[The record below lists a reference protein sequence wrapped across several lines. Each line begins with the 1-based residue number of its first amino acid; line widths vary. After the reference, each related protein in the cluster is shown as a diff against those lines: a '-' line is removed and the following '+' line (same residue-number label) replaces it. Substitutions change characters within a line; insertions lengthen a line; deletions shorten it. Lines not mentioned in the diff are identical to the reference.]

1 MITKALTL
9 YELNQM
15 VHETITVSMPDEY
28 WVEAEI
34 SDIREV
40 RGHCYMELIQKDEY
54 GNTPLARASA
64 KCWKNKWMYISP
76 HFKRITG
83 HILRTGMKILVQV
96 YADFHETY
104 GFSWIITDIDPT
116 FTMGDMARKRQD
128 IIRKLQEAGVLE
140 LQKELSLP
148 LFTQRIAVI
157 SSEQAAGYG
166 DFCNQLAENDYG
178 FQFKLS
184 LFRSIMQGEQI
195 ESSIISALNEIN
207 REIDRFDVVVIIRGG
222 GSTSD
227 LSGFDSLLLAENVA
241 NFPLPV
247 ITGIGHDRDESVLD
261 LVSHIRVKTP
271 TAVATLLVDH
281 LIEVYNRIS
290 DAQEELTQI
299 VQRRIEIE
307 KMRLNIIS
315 EKVPVLFSFMSN
327 RQNAWFDNLFLR
339 IQNAI
344 TNRIRQTEQH
354 LNSLSEMLSP
364 LYEHIRLRENH
375 RLEILQQ
382 KIKAQDPMLI
392 LNRGYSITT
401 LNGHVIRN
409 AKNLKKGDTLCTQM
423 AKGKVTSIVKE
434 T

>member
-1 MITKALTL
+1 MTKALTL

-15 VHETITVSMPDEY
+15 VHETITVSMPNEY

-76 HFKRITG
+76 HFERITG
-83 HILRTGMKILVQV
+83 HILRAGMKILVQV

-128 IIRKLQEAGVLE
+128 IIRRLQEAGVLE

-207 REIDRFDVVVIIRGG
+207 RQIDHFDVVVIIRGG

-271 TAVATLLVDH
+271 TAVATLLIDH

-290 DAQEELTQI
+290 DAQEELIQM

-307 KMRLNIIS
+307 KIRLNVIS
-315 EKVPVLFSFMSN
+315 EKVPVLFSLVSN

-364 LYEHIRLRENH
+364 LYEHIRIRENH

-409 AKNLKKGDTLCTQM
+409 AKNLKKGDILCTQM

>member
-1 MITKALTL
+1 MMTKALTL

-15 VHETITVSMPDEY
+15 VHETITISMPDEY

-76 HFKRITG
+76 HFERITG
-83 HILRTGMKILVQV
+83 HILRAGMKILVQV

-207 REIDRFDVVVIIRGG
+207 RQIDHFDVVVIIRGG

-271 TAVATLLVDH
+271 TAVATLLIDH

-290 DAQEELTQI
+290 DAQEELIQM

-307 KMRLNIIS
+307 KIRLNVIS
-315 EKVPVLFSFMSN
+315 EKVPVLFSLVSN

-344 TNRIRQTEQH
+344 TNRITQTEQY
-354 LNSLSEMLSP
+354 LNSLSKTLSP
-364 LYEHIRLRENH
+364 LYEHIRIRENH

-401 LNGHVIRN
+401 LNGRVIRN
-409 AKNLKKGDTLCTQM
+409 AKNLKKGDALCTQM

>member
-1 MITKALTL
+1 MTKALTL

-15 VHETITVSMPDEY
+15 VHETITISMPDEY

-76 HFKRITG
+76 HFERITG
-83 HILRTGMKILVQV
+83 HILRAGMKILVQV

-128 IIRKLQEAGVLE
+128 IIRRLQEAGVLE

-207 REIDRFDVVVIIRGG
+207 RQIDHFDVVVIIRGG

-271 TAVATLLVDH
+271 TAVATLLIDH

-290 DAQEELTQI
+290 DVQEELIQM

-307 KMRLNIIS
+307 KIRLNVIS
-315 EKVPVLFSFMSN
+315 EKVPVLFSLVSN
-327 RQNAWFDNLFLR
+327 RQNAWFDNFFLR

-344 TNRIRQTEQH
+344 TNRITQTEQH
-354 LNSLSEMLSP
+354 LNSLSKTLSP
-364 LYEHIRLRENH
+364 LYEHIRIRENH

-401 LNGHVIRN
+401 LNGRVIRN

>member
-1 MITKALTL
+1 MMTKALTL
-9 YELNQM
+9 YELNQL
-15 VHETITVSMPDEY
+15 VRETITISMPDEY

-76 HFKRITG
+76 HFERITG
-83 HILRTGMKILVQV
+83 HILRAGMKILVQV

-207 REIDRFDVVVIIRGG
+207 RQIDHFDVVVIIRGG

-271 TAVATLLVDH
+271 TAVATLLIDH

-315 EKVPVLFSFMSN
+315 EKVPVLFSLVSN

-344 TNRIRQTEQH
+344 TNRITQTEQH

-364 LYEHIRLRENH
+364 LYEHIRIRENH

-401 LNGHVIRN
+401 LNGRVIRN

>member
-1 MITKALTL
+1 MTKALTL

-15 VHETITVSMPDEY
+15 VHETITISMPDEY

-76 HFKRITG
+76 HFERITG
-83 HILRTGMKILVQV
+83 HILHAGMKILVQV

-128 IIRKLQEAGVLE
+128 IIRRLQEAGVLE

-207 REIDRFDVVVIIRGG
+207 RQIDHFDVVVIIRGG

-271 TAVATLLVDH
+271 TAVATLLIDH

-290 DAQEELTQI
+290 DAQEELIQI

-307 KMRLNIIS
+307 KMRLNVIS
-315 EKVPVLFSFMSN
+315 EKVPVLFSFVSN

>member
-1 MITKALTL
+1 MTKALTL

-15 VHETITVSMPDEY
+15 VHETITISMPDEY

-76 HFKRITG
+76 HFERITG
-83 HILRTGMKILVQV
+83 HILRAGMKILVQV

-128 IIRKLQEAGVLE
+128 IIRRLQEAGVLE

-207 REIDRFDVVVIIRGG
+207 RQIDHFDVVVIIRGG

-271 TAVATLLVDH
+271 TAVATLLIDH

-307 KMRLNIIS
+307 KMRLNVIS
-315 EKVPVLFSFMSN
+315 EKVPVLFSFVSN

>member
-76 HFKRITG
+76 HFERITG
-83 HILRTGMKILVQV
+83 HILRAGMKILVQV

-166 DFCNQLAENDYG
+166 DFCNQLSENDYG

-195 ESSIISALNEIN
+195 ESSIISALNQIN
-207 REIDRFDVVVIIRGG
+207 RKIDRFDVVVIIRGG

-271 TAVATLLVDH
+271 TAVATLLIDH

-307 KMRLNIIS
+307 KMRLNVIS
-315 EKVPVLFSFMSN
+315 EKVPVLFSFVSN

>member
-1 MITKALTL
+1 MMTKALTL
-9 YELNQM
+9 YELNQL
-15 VHETITVSMPDEY
+15 VRETITISMPDEY

-76 HFKRITG
+76 HFERITG
-83 HILRTGMKILVQV
+83 HILRAGMKILVQV

-128 IIRKLQEAGVLE
+128 IIRRLQEAGVLE

-207 REIDRFDVVVIIRGG
+207 RKIDHFDVVVIIRGG

-271 TAVATLLVDH
+271 TAVATLLIDH

-307 KMRLNIIS
+307 KMRLNVIS
-315 EKVPVLFSFMSN
+315 EKVPVLFSFVSN

-354 LNSLSEMLSP
+354 LNSLSEILSP

-401 LNGHVIRN
+401 LNGNVIRN

-423 AKGKVTSIVKE
+423 AKGKITSIVKE

>member
-1 MITKALTL
+1 MTKALTL

-15 VHETITVSMPDEY
+15 VHETITISMPDEY

-76 HFKRITG
+76 HFERITG
-83 HILRTGMKILVQV
+83 HILRAGMKILVQV

-157 SSEQAAGYG
+157 SSEQAAGNG
-166 DFCNQLAENDYG
+166 DFCNQLADNDYG

-207 REIDRFDVVVIIRGG
+207 RQIDHFDVVVIIRGG

-261 LVSHIRVKTP
+261 LVSHIRIKTP
-271 TAVATLLVDH
+271 TAVATLLIDH

-290 DAQEELTQI
+290 DAQEELIQM

-307 KMRLNIIS
+307 KIRLNVIS
-315 EKVPVLFSFMSN
+315 EKVPVLFSLVSN

-344 TNRIRQTEQH
+344 TNRITQTEQY

-364 LYEHIRLRENH
+364 LYEHIRIRENH

-401 LNGHVIRN
+401 LNGRVIRN

>member
-1 MITKALTL
+1 MTKALTL
-9 YELNQM
+9 YELNQL
-15 VHETITVSMPDEY
+15 VHQTITISMPDEY

-76 HFKRITG
+76 HFERITG
-83 HILRTGMKILVQV
+83 HILRAGMKILVQV

-104 GFSWIITDIDPT
+104 GFSWIITDMDPT

-128 IIRKLQEAGVLE
+128 IIQKLQEAGVLE

-195 ESSIISALNEIN
+195 ESSIISALNQIN
-207 REIDRFDVVVIIRGG
+207 RKIDHFDVVVIIRGG

-271 TAVATLLVDH
+271 TAVATLLIDH

-315 EKVPVLFSFMSN
+315 EKVPVLFSFVSN

>member
-76 HFKRITG
+76 HFERITG
-83 HILRTGMKILVQV
+83 HILRAGMKILVQV

-104 GFSWIITDIDPT
+104 GFSWIITDMDPT

-166 DFCNQLAENDYG
+166 DFCNQLSENDYG

-195 ESSIISALNEIN
+195 ESSIISALNQIN
-207 REIDRFDVVVIIRGG
+207 RKIDRFDVVVIIRGG

-271 TAVATLLVDH
+271 TAVATLLIDH

-307 KMRLNIIS
+307 KMRLNVIS
-315 EKVPVLFSFMSN
+315 EKVPVLFSFVSN

>member
-1 MITKALTL
+1 MMTKALTL

-15 VHETITVSMPDEY
+15 VHETITISMPDEY

-76 HFKRITG
+76 HFERITG
-83 HILRTGMKILVQV
+83 HILRAGMKILVQV

-128 IIRKLQEAGVLE
+128 IIRRLQEAGVLE

-207 REIDRFDVVVIIRGG
+207 RQIDHFDVVVIIRGG

-271 TAVATLLVDH
+271 TAVATLLIDH

-290 DAQEELTQI
+290 DAQEELIQM

-364 LYEHIRLRENH
+364 LYEHIRIRENH

-409 AKNLKKGDTLCTQM
+409 AKNLKKGDILCTQM

>member
-1 MITKALTL
+1 MMTKALTL
-9 YELNQM
+9 YELNQL
-15 VHETITVSMPDEY
+15 VHQTITISMPDEY

-76 HFKRITG
+76 HFERITG
-83 HILRTGMKILVQV
+83 NILRAGMKILVQV

-207 REIDRFDVVVIIRGG
+207 RQIDHFDVVVIIRGG

-271 TAVATLLVDH
+271 TAVATLLIDH

-290 DAQEELTQI
+290 DAQEELIQM

-307 KMRLNIIS
+307 KIRLNVIS
-315 EKVPVLFSFMSN
+315 EKVPVLFSLVSN
-327 RQNAWFDNLFLR
+327 RQNAWFDNFFLR

-401 LNGHVIRN
+401 LNGRVIRN

-434 T
+434 I

>member
-1 MITKALTL
+1 MTKALTL

-15 VHETITVSMPDEY
+15 VHETITVAMSDEY

-76 HFKRITG
+76 HFERITG
-83 HILRTGMKILVQV
+83 HILRAGMKILVQV

-166 DFCNQLAENDYG
+166 DFCNQLSENDYG

-207 REIDRFDVVVIIRGG
+207 RKIDHFDVVVIIRGG

-307 KMRLNIIS
+307 KMRLNVIS
-315 EKVPVLFSFMSN
+315 EKVPVLFSFVSN

-409 AKNLKKGDTLCTQM
+409 AKNLKKGDILCTQM
-423 AKGKVTSIVKE
+423 AKGKVTSIIK
-434 T
+434 

>member
-1 MITKALTL
+1 MMTKALTL

-15 VHETITVSMPDEY
+15 VHETITVAMSDEY

-76 HFKRITG
+76 HFERITG
-83 HILRTGMKILVQV
+83 HILRAGMKILVQV

-166 DFCNQLAENDYG
+166 DFCNQLSENDYG

-207 REIDRFDVVVIIRGG
+207 RKIDHFDVVVIIRGG

-307 KMRLNIIS
+307 KMRLNVIS
-315 EKVPVLFSFMSN
+315 EKVPVLFSFVSN

-409 AKNLKKGDTLCTQM
+409 AKNLKKGDILCTQM
-423 AKGKVTSIVKE
+423 AKGKVTSIIK
-434 T
+434 

>member
-1 MITKALTL
+1 MTKALTL
-9 YELNQM
+9 YELNQL
-15 VHETITVSMPDEY
+15 VRETITISMPDEY

-76 HFKRITG
+76 HFERITG
-83 HILRTGMKILVQV
+83 HILRAGMKILVQV

-128 IIRKLQEAGVLE
+128 IIRRLQEAGVLE

-207 REIDRFDVVVIIRGG
+207 RKIDHFDVVVIIRGG

-271 TAVATLLVDH
+271 TAVATLLIDH

-307 KMRLNIIS
+307 KMRLNVIS
-315 EKVPVLFSFMSN
+315 EKVPVLFSFVSN

-354 LNSLSEMLSP
+354 LNSLSEILSP

-401 LNGHVIRN
+401 LNGNVIRN

-423 AKGKVTSIVKE
+423 AKGKITSIVKE

>member
-1 MITKALTL
+1 MTKALTL

-15 VHETITVSMPDEY
+15 VHETIIISIPDEY

-76 HFKRITG
+76 HFERITG
-83 HILRTGMKILVQV
+83 HILRAGMKILVQV

-166 DFCNQLAENDYG
+166 DFCNQLSKNDYG

-207 REIDRFDVVVIIRGG
+207 RKIDHFDVVVIIRGG

-271 TAVATLLVDH
+271 TAVATLLIDH

-315 EKVPVLFSFMSN
+315 EKVPVLFSFVSN

-409 AKNLKKGDTLCTQM
+409 TKNLKKGDILCIQM

>member
-1 MITKALTL
+1 MMTKALTL

-15 VHETITVSMPDEY
+15 VHETITISMPDEY

-76 HFKRITG
+76 HFERITG
-83 HILRTGMKILVQV
+83 HILRAGMKILVQV

-128 IIRKLQEAGVLE
+128 IIRRLQEAGVLE

-207 REIDRFDVVVIIRGG
+207 RQIDHFDVVVIIRGG

-271 TAVATLLVDH
+271 TAVATLLIDH

-307 KMRLNIIS
+307 KMRLNVIS
-315 EKVPVLFSFMSN
+315 EKVPVLFSFVSN

>member
-1 MITKALTL
+1 MTKALTL

-15 VHETITVSMPDEY
+15 VHETITVAMSDEY

-64 KCWKNKWMYISP
+64 KCWKNKWMYISS
-76 HFKRITG
+76 HFERITG
-83 HILRTGMKILVQV
+83 HLLRAGMKILVQV

-166 DFCNQLAENDYG
+166 DFCNQLSENDYG

-195 ESSIISALNEIN
+195 ESSIISALNQIN
-207 REIDRFDVVVIIRGG
+207 RKIDRFDVVVIIRGG

-307 KMRLNIIS
+307 KMRLNVIS
-315 EKVPVLFSFMSN
+315 EKVPVLFSFVSN

>member
-1 MITKALTL
+1 MTKALTL
-9 YELNQM
+9 YELNQL
-15 VHETITVSMPDEY
+15 VRETITISMPDEY

-76 HFKRITG
+76 HFERITG
-83 HILRTGMKILVQV
+83 HILRAGMKILVQV

-207 REIDRFDVVVIIRGG
+207 QQIDHFDVVVIIRGG

-271 TAVATLLVDH
+271 TAVATLLIDH

-290 DAQEELTQI
+290 DVQEELIQM

-307 KMRLNIIS
+307 KIRLNVIS
-315 EKVPVLFSFMSN
+315 EKVPVLFSLVSN
-327 RQNAWFDNLFLR
+327 RQNAWFDIFFLR

-344 TNRIRQTEQH
+344 TNRITQTEQH
-354 LNSLSEMLSP
+354 LNSLSKTLSP
-364 LYEHIRLRENH
+364 LYEHIRIRENH

-401 LNGHVIRN
+401 LNGRVIRN

>member
-1 MITKALTL
+1 MMTKALTL
-9 YELNQM
+9 YELNQL
-15 VHETITVSMPDEY
+15 VRETITISMPDEY

-64 KCWKNKWMYISP
+64 KCWKNKWMYIGP
-76 HFKRITG
+76 HFERITG
-83 HILRTGMKILVQV
+83 HILRAGMKILVQV

-207 REIDRFDVVVIIRGG
+207 RQIDHFDVVVIIRGG

-271 TAVATLLVDH
+271 TAVATLLIDH

-315 EKVPVLFSFMSN
+315 EKVPVLFSFVSN

-344 TNRIRQTEQH
+344 TNRITQTEQH

-409 AKNLKKGDTLCTQM
+409 TKNLKKGDTLCTQM

>member
-1 MITKALTL
+1 MMTKALTL

-15 VHETITVSMPDEY
+15 VHETITISMPDEY

-76 HFKRITG
+76 HFERITG
-83 HILRTGMKILVQV
+83 HILRAGMKILVQV

-128 IIRKLQEAGVLE
+128 IIRRLQEAGVLE

-207 REIDRFDVVVIIRGG
+207 RQIDHFDVVVIIRGG

-271 TAVATLLVDH
+271 TAVATLLIDH

-290 DAQEELTQI
+290 DVQEELIQM

-307 KMRLNIIS
+307 KIRLNVIS
-315 EKVPVLFSFMSN
+315 EKVPVLFSLVSN
-327 RQNAWFDNLFLR
+327 RQNAWFDNFFLR

-344 TNRIRQTEQH
+344 TNRITQTEQH
-354 LNSLSEMLSP
+354 LNSLSKTLSP
-364 LYEHIRLRENH
+364 LYEHIRIRENH

-401 LNGHVIRN
+401 LNGRVIRN

>member
-1 MITKALTL
+1 MTKALTL

-15 VHETITVSMPDEY
+15 VHETITISMPDEY

-76 HFKRITG
+76 HFERITG
-83 HILRTGMKILVQV
+83 HILRAGMKILVQV

-128 IIRKLQEAGVLE
+128 IIRRLQEAGVLE

-166 DFCNQLAENDYG
+166 DFCNQLLENDYG
-178 FQFKLS
+178 FRFKLS

-207 REIDRFDVVVIIRGG
+207 RKIDHFDVVVIIRGG

-271 TAVATLLVDH
+271 TAVATLLIDH

-307 KMRLNIIS
+307 KMRLNVIS
-315 EKVPVLFSFMSN
+315 EKVPVLFSFVSN

-354 LNSLSEMLSP
+354 LNSLSEILSP

>member
-1 MITKALTL
+1 MTKALTL

-15 VHETITVSMPDEY
+15 VHETITISMPDEY

-76 HFKRITG
+76 HFERITG
-83 HILRTGMKILVQV
+83 HILRAGMKILVQV

-207 REIDRFDVVVIIRGG
+207 RQIDHFDVVVIIRGG

-271 TAVATLLVDH
+271 TAVATLLIDH

-290 DAQEELTQI
+290 DAQEELIQM

-307 KMRLNIIS
+307 KIRLNVIS
-315 EKVPVLFSFMSN
+315 EKVPVLFSLVSN

-344 TNRIRQTEQH
+344 TNRITQTEQY
-354 LNSLSEMLSP
+354 LNSLSKTLSP
-364 LYEHIRLRENH
+364 LYEHIRIRENH

-401 LNGHVIRN
+401 LNGRVIRN
-409 AKNLKKGDTLCTQM
+409 AKNLKKGDALCTQM

>member
-76 HFKRITG
+76 HFERITG
-83 HILRTGMKILVQV
+83 HILRAGMKILVQV

-116 FTMGDMARKRQD
+116 FIMGDMERKRQD

-207 REIDRFDVVVIIRGG
+207 RKIDRFDVVVIIRGG

-271 TAVATLLVDH
+271 TAVATLLIDH

-307 KMRLNIIS
+307 KMRLNVIS
-315 EKVPVLFSFMSN
+315 EKVPVLFSFVSN

>member
-1 MITKALTL
+1 MTKALTL

-15 VHETITVSMPDEY
+15 VHETITISMPDEY

-76 HFKRITG
+76 HFERITG
-83 HILRTGMKILVQV
+83 HILHAGMKILVQV

-128 IIRKLQEAGVLE
+128 IIRRLQEAGVLE

-207 REIDRFDVVVIIRGG
+207 RQIDHFDVVVIIRGG

-271 TAVATLLVDH
+271 TAVATLLIDH

-290 DAQEELTQI
+290 DAQEELIQM

-364 LYEHIRLRENH
+364 LYEHIRIRENH

-409 AKNLKKGDTLCTQM
+409 AKNLKKGDILCTQM

>member
-1 MITKALTL
+1 MMTKALTL

-15 VHETITVSMPDEY
+15 VHETITVSMPNEY

-76 HFKRITG
+76 HFERITG
-83 HILRTGMKILVQV
+83 HILRAGMKILVQV

-166 DFCNQLAENDYG
+166 DFCNQLSENDYG

-207 REIDRFDVVVIIRGG
+207 RKIDHFDVVVIIRGG

-271 TAVATLLVDH
+271 TAVATLLIDH

-307 KMRLNIIS
+307 KMRLNVIS
-315 EKVPVLFSFMSN
+315 EKVPVLFSFVSN

>member
-1 MITKALTL
+1 MTKALTL

-15 VHETITVSMPDEY
+15 VHETITISMPDEY

-64 KCWKNKWMYISP
+64 KCWKNKWIYISP
-76 HFKRITG
+76 HFERITG
-83 HILRTGMKILVQV
+83 HILRAGMKILVQV

-128 IIRKLQEAGVLE
+128 IIRRLQEAGVLE

-207 REIDRFDVVVIIRGG
+207 RQIDHFDVVVIIRGG

-271 TAVATLLVDH
+271 TAVATLLIDH

-307 KMRLNIIS
+307 KMRLNVIS
-315 EKVPVLFSFMSN
+315 EKVPVLFSFVSN

>member
-1 MITKALTL
+1 MMTKALTL

-15 VHETITVSMPDEY
+15 VHETITVSMPNEY

-76 HFKRITG
+76 HFERITG
-83 HILRTGMKILVQV
+83 HILRAGMKILVQV

-166 DFCNQLAENDYG
+166 DFCNQLSKNDYG

-207 REIDRFDVVVIIRGG
+207 RKIDHFDVVVIIRGG

-271 TAVATLLVDH
+271 TAVATLLIDH

-315 EKVPVLFSFMSN
+315 EKVPVLFSFVSN

-409 AKNLKKGDTLCTQM
+409 TKNLKKGDILCIQM

>member
-1 MITKALTL
+1 MKKALTL

-15 VHETITVSMPDEY
+15 VHETITVAMPDEY

-76 HFKRITG
+76 HFERITG
-83 HILRTGMKILVQV
+83 HILRAGMKILVQV

-166 DFCNQLAENDYG
+166 DFCNQLSENDYG

-195 ESSIISALNEIN
+195 ESSIISALNQIN
-207 REIDRFDVVVIIRGG
+207 RKIDRFDVVVIIRGG

-271 TAVATLLVDH
+271 TAVATLLIDH

-307 KMRLNIIS
+307 KMRLNVIS
-315 EKVPVLFSFMSN
+315 ERVPVLFSFVSN

-409 AKNLKKGDTLCTQM
+409 AKNLKKGDILCTQM

>member
-15 VHETITVSMPDEY
+15 VHQTITVSMPDEY

-76 HFKRITG
+76 HFERITG

-166 DFCNQLAENDYG
+166 DFCNQLLENDYG
-178 FQFKLS
+178 FRFKLS

-207 REIDRFDVVVIIRGG
+207 RKIDHFDVVVIIRGG

-271 TAVATLLVDH
+271 TAVATLLIDH

-307 KMRLNIIS
+307 KMRLNVIS
-315 EKVPVLFSFMSN
+315 EKVPVLFSFVSN

-423 AKGKVTSIVKE
+423 AKGKITSIVKE

>member
-1 MITKALTL
+1 MTKALTL

-15 VHETITVSMPDEY
+15 VHETITISMPDEY

-76 HFKRITG
+76 HFERITG
-83 HILRTGMKILVQV
+83 HILRAGMKILVQV

-128 IIRKLQEAGVLE
+128 IIRRLQEAGVLE

-207 REIDRFDVVVIIRGG
+207 RQIDHFDVVVIIRGG

-271 TAVATLLVDH
+271 TAVATLLIDH

-290 DAQEELTQI
+290 DAQEELIQM

-364 LYEHIRLRENH
+364 LYEHIRIRENH

-409 AKNLKKGDTLCTQM
+409 AKNLKKGDILCTQM

>member
-1 MITKALTL
+1 MMTKALTL

-15 VHETITVSMPDEY
+15 VHETITISMPDEY

-76 HFKRITG
+76 HFERITG
-83 HILRTGMKILVQV
+83 HILRADMKILVQV

-128 IIRKLQEAGVLE
+128 IIRRLQEAGVLE

-207 REIDRFDVVVIIRGG
+207 RKIDHFDVVVIIRGG

-271 TAVATLLVDH
+271 TAVATLLIDH

-290 DAQEELTQI
+290 DAQEELIQM

-307 KMRLNIIS
+307 KMRLNVIS
-315 EKVPVLFSFMSN
+315 EKVPVLFSFVSN

>member
-1 MITKALTL
+1 MKKALTL

-15 VHETITVSMPDEY
+15 VHETITVAMPDEY

-76 HFKRITG
+76 HFERITG
-83 HILRTGMKILVQV
+83 HILRAGMKILVQV

-166 DFCNQLAENDYG
+166 DFCNQLSENDYG

-195 ESSIISALNEIN
+195 ESSIISALNQIN
-207 REIDRFDVVVIIRGG
+207 RKIDRFDVVVIIRGG

-271 TAVATLLVDH
+271 TAVATLLIDH

-307 KMRLNIIS
+307 KMRLNVIS
-315 EKVPVLFSFMSN
+315 EKVPVLFSFVSN

>member
-1 MITKALTL
+1 MTKALTL
-9 YELNQM
+9 YELNQL
-15 VHETITVSMPDEY
+15 VRETITISMPDEY

-76 HFKRITG
+76 HFERITG
-83 HILRTGMKILVQV
+83 HILRAGMKILVQV

-128 IIRKLQEAGVLE
+128 IIRRLQEAGVLE

-166 DFCNQLAENDYG
+166 DFCNQLSENDYG

-184 LFRSIMQGEQI
+184 LFRSIMQGDQI
-195 ESSIISALNEIN
+195 ESSIISALNQIN
-207 REIDRFDVVVIIRGG
+207 RKIDHFDVVVIIRGG

-271 TAVATLLVDH
+271 TAVATLLIDH

-290 DAQEELTQI
+290 DAQEELIQM

-307 KMRLNIIS
+307 KIRLNVIS
-315 EKVPVLFSFMSN
+315 EKVPVLFSLVSN
-327 RQNAWFDNLFLR
+327 RQNAWFDNFFLR

-401 LNGHVIRN
+401 LNGRVIRN

>member
-1 MITKALTL
+1 MTKALTL

-76 HFKRITG
+76 HFERITG
-83 HILRTGMKILVQV
+83 HILHAGMKILVQV

-128 IIRKLQEAGVLE
+128 IIRRLQEAGVLE

-166 DFCNQLAENDYG
+166 DFCNQLSENDYG
-178 FQFKLS
+178 FRFKLS

-195 ESSIISALNEIN
+195 ESSIISALNQIN
-207 REIDRFDVVVIIRGG
+207 REIDHFDVVVIIRGG

-271 TAVATLLVDH
+271 TAVATLLIDH

-290 DAQEELTQI
+290 DAQEELIQM

-307 KMRLNIIS
+307 KMRLNVIS
-315 EKVPVLFSFMSN
+315 EKVPVLFSFVSN

-401 LNGHVIRN
+401 LNGHLIRN
-409 AKNLKKGDTLCTQM
+409 VKNLKKGDTLCTQM

>member
-1 MITKALTL
+1 MTKALTL

-15 VHETITVSMPDEY
+15 VHETITISMPDEY

-76 HFKRITG
+76 HFERITG
-83 HILRTGMKILVQV
+83 HILRAGMKILVQV

-116 FTMGDMARKRQD
+116 FTMGDMARKRRD

-166 DFCNQLAENDYG
+166 DFCNQLSENDYG

-195 ESSIISALNEIN
+195 ESSIISALNQIN
-207 REIDRFDVVVIIRGG
+207 RKIDHFDVVVIIRGG

-271 TAVATLLVDH
+271 TAVATLLIDH

-307 KMRLNIIS
+307 KMRLNVIS
-315 EKVPVLFSFMSN
+315 EKVPVLFSFVSN

-401 LNGHVIRN
+401 LNGHLIRN
-409 AKNLKKGDTLCTQM
+409 VKNLKKGDTLCTQM

>member
-1 MITKALTL
+1 MMTKALTL
-9 YELNQM
+9 YELNQL
-15 VHETITVSMPDEY
+15 VRETITISMPDEY

-76 HFKRITG
+76 HFERITG
-83 HILRTGMKILVQV
+83 HILRAGMKILVQV

-166 DFCNQLAENDYG
+166 DFCNQLSENDYG

-207 REIDRFDVVVIIRGG
+207 RKIDRFDVVVIIRGG

-271 TAVATLLVDH
+271 TAVATLLIDH

-307 KMRLNIIS
+307 KMRLNVIS
-315 EKVPVLFSFMSN
+315 ERVPVLFSFVSN

-364 LYEHIRLRENH
+364 LYEHIRLIENH

>member
-1 MITKALTL
+1 MTKALTL
-9 YELNQM
+9 YELNQL
-15 VHETITVSMPDEY
+15 VRETITISMPDEY

-76 HFKRITG
+76 HFERITG
-83 HILRTGMKILVQV
+83 HILRAGMKILVQV

-207 REIDRFDVVVIIRGG
+207 QQIDHFDVVVIIRGG

-271 TAVATLLVDH
+271 TAVATLLIDH

-290 DAQEELTQI
+290 DVQEELIQM

-307 KMRLNIIS
+307 KIRLNVIS
-315 EKVPVLFSFMSN
+315 EKVPVLFSLVSN
-327 RQNAWFDNLFLR
+327 RQNAWFDNFFLR

-344 TNRIRQTEQH
+344 TNRITQTEQH
-354 LNSLSEMLSP
+354 LNSLSKTLSP
-364 LYEHIRLRENH
+364 LYEHIRIRENH

-401 LNGHVIRN
+401 LNGRVIRN

>member
-1 MITKALTL
+1 MMTKALTL

-76 HFKRITG
+76 HFERITG
-83 HILRTGMKILVQV
+83 HILRAGMKILVQV

-166 DFCNQLAENDYG
+166 DFCNQLSENDYG

-207 REIDRFDVVVIIRGG
+207 RKIDRFDVVVIIRGG

-271 TAVATLLVDH
+271 TAVATLLIDH

-307 KMRLNIIS
+307 KMRLNVIS
-315 EKVPVLFSFMSN
+315 ERVPVLFSFVSN

-375 RLEILQQ
+375 RLEMLQQ

-423 AKGKVTSIVKE
+423 AKGKITSIVKE